1 MKTNKKSKNL
11 IGIIQSF
18 LILILVV
25 LIIFMMIQIS
35 RLQGTAR
42 VINYAGLVRGATQR
56 EIKLEITGNQ
66 NDELIKYLD
75 DILLGLRYQDGHY
88 DLVKL
93 NDEEYQEKLQIQSDY
108 WDKLKTEIEA
118 VCKWNGMIFNIM
130 EFRIFKNRRLKMR
143 KKIVNSLITAT
154 VIGSM
159 LTGMAV
165 PCFAGEK
172 KDDGSSIT
180 VLVESGSPAEAL
192 ANDTAADFEKETGCK
207 VVVDAVAYTGMY
219 DKLST
224 EIKAGQAAHDVS
236 CMDFIW
242 LAAFADAIEPITD
255 ADTSDFLPT
264 LEESGTVDG
273 NLLGYPMWVN
283 AKILIYRK
291 DLIPE
296 DKVPKTWDEYKAL
309 AKEMK
314 TDDMYGTTV
323 FGSGSDAVC
332 SFLDFACQAGAD
344 GLVYDKDGNVNITD
358 QPYVDALDFM
368 VEMANEDCTPSD
380 SLATASTESQELF
393 NNGKVAMQLNWSHQY
408 PAAVEALGADKVGCA
423 PMIAG
428 SAGAGATTGP
438 WYECV
443 MKNSE
448 NKDMALKYVEYMYD
462 HNADYMNGT
471 LKIAG
476 RTSVYEEAG
485 KEAGNEHTTAVLD
498 TLNEKQSQPRPMIS
512 TWSQVEQV
520 LTGVVES
527 CLGGADVKETLES
540 AKEEIEAIGK

>member
-1 MKTNKKSKNL
+1 MERVPHCKTKSVFSMLTRKIRL
-11 IGIIQSF
+11 
-18 LILILVV
+18 LRR
-25 LIIFMMIQIS
+25 IS
-35 RLQGTAR
+35 KA
-42 VINYAGLVRGATQR
+42 V
-56 EIKLEITGNQ
+56 
-66 NDELIKYLD
+66 
-75 DILLGLRYQDGHY
+75 
-88 DLVKL
+88 
-93 NDEEYQEKLQIQSDY
+93 
-108 WDKLKTEIEA
+108 EA

-236 CMDFIW
+236 CMDFVW

-332 SFLDFACQAGAD
+332 SFLDFACQTGAD

>member
-1 MKTNKKSKNL
+1 
-11 IGIIQSF
+11 
-18 LILILVV
+18 
-25 LIIFMMIQIS
+25 
-35 RLQGTAR
+35 
-42 VINYAGLVRGATQR
+42 
-56 EIKLEITGNQ
+56 
-66 NDELIKYLD
+66 
-75 DILLGLRYQDGHY
+75 
-88 DLVKL
+88 
-93 NDEEYQEKLQIQSDY
+93 
-108 WDKLKTEIEA
+108 
-118 VCKWNGMIFNIM
+118 
-130 EFRIFKNRRLKMR
+130 
-143 KKIVNSLITAT
+143 
-154 VIGSM
+154 
-159 LTGMAV
+159 
-165 PCFAGEK
+165 
-172 KDDGSSIT
+172 
-180 VLVESGSPAEAL
+180 
-192 ANDTAADFEKETGCK
+192 
-207 VVVDAVAYTGMY
+207 MY

-224 EIKAGQAAHDVS
+224 EIKAKQAAHDVA
-236 CMDFIW
+236 CMDVVW
-242 LAAFADAIEPITD
+242 LAAFADAIEPLKD
-255 ADTSDFLPT
+255 ADSSDFLPT
-264 LEESGTVDG
+264 LEESGTIDG

-283 AKILIYRK
+283 SKILIYRK

-296 DKVPKTWDEYKAL
+296 DKVPKTWEEYQSL
-309 AKEMK
+309 AEELK

-332 SFLDFACQAGAD
+332 SFLDFACQAGAE
-344 GLVYDKDGNVNITD
+344 GLVFDKDGNVNITD
-358 QPYVDALDFM
+358 QAYADALQFM
-368 VEMANEDCTPSD
+368 VDTAGADYTPSD
-380 SLATASTESQELF
+380 SLSTAATESQELF
-393 NNGKVAMQLNWSHQY
+393 TNGKTAMQLNWSHQY

-428 SAGAGATTGP
+428 KAGIGATTGP

-448 NKDMALKYVEYMYD
+448 NKEMAQKYVEFMYD
-462 HNADYMNGT
+462 HNADYMDLT